1 MQEYKDDQKMI
12 KTADISNQDKEQQK
26 NTEEK

>member
-1 MQEYKDDQKMI
+1 MQEYKDDEKMI